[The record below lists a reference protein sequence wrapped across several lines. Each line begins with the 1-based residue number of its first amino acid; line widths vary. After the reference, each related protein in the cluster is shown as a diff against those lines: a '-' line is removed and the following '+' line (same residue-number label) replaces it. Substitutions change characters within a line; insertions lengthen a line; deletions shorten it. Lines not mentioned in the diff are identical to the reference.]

1 MEENVEVYACP
12 DSHQTIQR
20 IRATR
25 VTIPPLGLPT
35 GHDIGER
42 SVSDIVNWS
51 PEFISMQ
58 SQRSGHSHYVP
69 LHFGG

>member
-25 VTIPPLGLPT
+25 VTIPPLGSPT

-42 SVSDIVNWS
+42 SV
-51 PEFISMQ
+51 
-58 SQRSGHSHYVP
+58 
-69 LHFGG
+69 